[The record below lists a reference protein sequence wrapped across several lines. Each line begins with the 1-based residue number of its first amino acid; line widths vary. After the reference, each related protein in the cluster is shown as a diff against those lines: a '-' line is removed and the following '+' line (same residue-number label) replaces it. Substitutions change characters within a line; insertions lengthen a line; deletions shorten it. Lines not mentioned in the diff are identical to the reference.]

1 MHFDFN
7 VGNSCVKCE
16 LACIFHVVQQNFS
29 LELEV
34 EATVAPRR
42 STVAIHLYVSANL
55 SMFGTMSLIV
65 AESVLKW
72 KMYSVSYSDWEIRSL
87 IYKAL

>member
-1 MHFDFN
+1 M
-7 VGNSCVKCE
+7 KCE

-34 EATVAPRR
+34 EAIVAPRR